1 MTLESAV
8 AVHCES
14 VTQKHGNK
22 QQRKQTTLRHE
33 ALTFVTFCRKGLK
46 GKEYSGR
53 KNSSPERNCP
63 IALKFAPEGKYQL
76 VVFATVWSRH
86 RFDVTMNHT
95 PFVDVCYSFGN
106 ILS

>member
-1 MTLESAV
+1 MTLESTV

-53 KNSSPERNCP
+53 KTVHQIESRTELPNSTKVC
-63 IALKFAPEGKYQL
+63 PEGRYR
-76 VVFATVWSRH
+76 S
-86 RFDVTMNHT
+86 
-95 PFVDVCYSFGN
+95 
-106 ILS
+106 